1 MALTKKG
8 FTLIELLVVVAII
21 GILAT
26 VVLASLGQAR
36 KRASQRKW
44 MASVRS
50 FQNALELHHLDHN
63 TYPSSFEYYPDNTGY
78 EGGRA
83 AFTVQMSDYMDVE
96 SFIDSVPNGLTTF
109 IYYGVYTT
117 SPSGG
122 SAARCP
128 DQEISADGQTYAI
141 TFDTQN
147 LDILTQEWLYNQD
160 SGYDFYCVHS

>member
-1 MALTKKG
+1 MILQKKG

-26 VVLASLGQAR
+26 VVLASLSQAR
-36 KRASQRKW
+36 ERAIQRKW
-44 MASVRS
+44 MASVRT
-50 FQNALELHHLDHN
+50 FQNALELHQLDHGI
-63 TYPSSFEYYPDNTGY
+63 YPSSFEYYPDNPIY
-78 EGGRA
+78 DGGRA
-83 AFTVQMSDYMDVE
+83 AFTVQMSDYMNVE
-96 SFIDSVPNGLTTF
+96 DFIDSVPNGLTTL

-128 DQEISADGQTYAI
+128 GQNQAADGQTYAI

-147 LDILTQEWLYNQD
+147 LDILTSEWLYNQA
-160 SGYDFYCVHS
+160 GAYNFYCIHS